1 MIIIAD
7 DNYAQLG
14 VLPSA
19 QDIKRTRDITGTDT
33 LEFNYA
39 MFNVVD
45 SEEVLD
51 EMVAT
56 LKPQNHILTADQVY
70 VIKEVN
76 PSDDN
81 ILEVECEV
89 DTEDLKSLYNNAF
102 VRTNVLIT
110 EIANNA
116 LVGSGWTVNTDVTK
130 LRSLAMTNSTALD
143 ILKKLAETYMCDLQF
158 DAKNKIVN
166 FLNSMGT
173 SKGTFFND
181 KLNLVALNIKQ
192 DTHDFCTRLIPVGQ
206 NDMYINDVNGGL
218 PYVENHQY
226 TDQII
231 TAYWSAGQYTDA
243 NALKEDAVAKL
254 AILSQPQ
261 VTFDATVLDL
271 ARISELNPD
280 FEDFSEL
287 SYNIGDTVTIMD
299 SKKEIGQTVRII
311 QTVEYMDKP
320 EQNTVQFDS
329 MYQLMEDL
337 FEKSLHTTETVD
349 SITTTD
355 GGSVS
360 GDAVDSIDW
369 TKVKNVQI
377 QTAQIGDLQ
386 VTTEK
391 VADSTITTAK
401 IGDLQVTNEKVSSLS
416 ADKLT
421 AGTID
426 AGVITVT
433 NLNASNISGGTIDA
447 HVIGVTNLNAS
458 NIVSGTL
465 DASKIDVEN
474 LDASAITTGTLDA
487 SQISVVNLDASAITT
502 GTFSADRISGGTIDA
517 GTIAV
522 INLNASAITTGTFS
536 ADRISGG
543 TKDASLIDVIKL
555 DATNI
560 TTGELDGTLIKA
572 HTIVANQLVAGTI
585 TADSG
590 IIATSAIGTAQ
601 IADGSITDAKVVDLS
616 ANSITAGTLSVD
628 RLIIRGSDESIVYA
642 INNLPGATQTLSQTT
657 INGEVLTDRTIT
669 ADKVV
674 ANAITANEIA
684 TNTITANSGIIA
696 SIDASKI
703 TTGTLDASQISVVN
717 LDASSITTGELSGD
731 RISGGTITGVDIIGT
746 TLKTNNTTNYLT
758 LHDQK
763 IAIYQNSSEVLSL
776 EYVTYS
782 NGANTLPLIQMFG
795 KHLIS
800 RMDADDDGIMTIGD
814 IVPSDTLNGHVDIY
828 KAQILGSN
836 FTVWGNSIFN
846 DNIVLNGNLIVY
858 GSGGSGSGSGSI
870 STDSLVVSSNVNLVN
885 GKVEVN
891 SSYIDFYNYLW
902 MNGNNIM
909 MGGGNIGSAGTIYAD
924 KYFGLGRAPAYTT
937 SSLSIPTG
945 SSVTIAHNLGYHPI
959 VRLNGTVGNI
969 IVTTQD
975 TDVNHTRI
983 YCYSNGGA
991 TFNGYAYFY

>member
-206 NDMYINDVNGGL
+206 NDMYITDVNGGL
-218 PYVENHQY
+218 PYVENYQY
-226 TDQII
+226 TDQVI

-337 FEKSLHTTETVD
+337 FEKSLHTAETVD
-349 SITTTD
+349 AITTAD
-355 GGSVS
+355 DGSVS

-447 HVIGVTNLNAS
+447 HVIGVTNL
-458 NIVSGTL
+458 
-465 DASKIDVEN
+465 
-474 LDASAITTGTLDA
+474 
-487 SQISVVNLDASAITT
+487 DASAITT

-517 GTIAV
+517 
-522 INLNASAITTGTFS
+522 
-536 ADRISGG
+536 
-543 TKDASLIDVIKL
+543 SLIDVIKL
-555 DATNI
+555 NATNI
-560 TTGELDGTLIKA
+560 TTGVLDGTLIKA
-572 HTIVANQLVAGTI
+572 HTIVADQLVAGTI

-628 RLIIRGSDESIVYA
+628 RLIIRGSDESIVYEL
-642 INNLPGATQTLSQTT
+642 NNIPGATQTLSQTT
-657 INGEVLTDRTIT
+657 INGEALTDRTIT

-684 TNTITANSGIIA
+684 ANTITANEIAANTITASSGVIG
-696 SIDASKI
+696 SIDAGKI
-703 TTGTLDASQISVVN
+703 TTGTLNGAYITTINLQAQELLVKYNGTSLINARPDINGGRIYVYNNNGTRNVTIGSSGFSANNYGGTLILHNNSDAHRVEAGIASQYDAGLIN
-717 LDASSITTGELSGD
+717 LLD
-731 RISGGTITGVDIIGT
+731 
-746 TLKTNNTTNYLT
+746 
-758 LHDQK
+758 
-763 IAIYQNSSEVLSL
+763 
-776 EYVTYS
+776 S
-782 NGANTLPLIQMFG
+782 NGVTRAGLYASNKGNGPALGLLSSFG
-795 KHLIS
+795 ATMSYI
-800 RMDADDDGIMTIGD
+800 D
-814 IVPSDTLNGHVDIY
+814 SD
-828 KAQILGSN
+828 
-836 FTVWGNSIFN
+836 
-846 DNIVLNGNLIVY
+846 NLIV
-858 GSGGSGSGSGSI
+858 GGNYIVRDDEFSARVGENPAYVTSVSISSGS
-870 STDSLVVSSNVNLVN
+870 
-885 GKVEVN
+885 
-891 SSYIDFYNYLW
+891 NYFL
-902 MNGNNIM
+902 
-909 MGGGNIGSAGTIYAD
+909 YH
-924 KYFGLGRAPAYTT
+924 Y
-937 SSLSIPTG
+937 
-945 SSVTIAHNLGYHPI
+945 LGYYPI
-959 VRLNGTVGNI
+959 VVLSGTVGNV
-969 IVTTQD
+969 IVTYHHESS
-975 TDVNHTRI
+975 NELRL
-983 YCYSNGGA
+983 YCYSSGGSTWNG
-991 TFNGYAYFY
+991 TVYLY

>member
-1 MIIIAD
+1 MLIIAD
-7 DNYAQLG
+7 ANYAQLG

-39 MFNVVD
+39 MFNVVGA
-45 SEEVLD
+45 EEVKD
-51 EMVAT
+51 TMVDVIKT
-56 LKPQNHILTADQVY
+56 QNHILTADQVY

-76 PSDDN
+76 PGSDN
-81 ILEVECEV
+81 LIAVECEV
-89 DTEDLKSLYNNAF
+89 DTEALKCLYNNAF
-102 VRTNVLIT
+102 TRTNVLIT

-116 LVGSGWTVNTDVTK
+116 LIGSGWTVNTNVTK

-231 TAYWSAGQYTDA
+231 TAYWSAGQYTDK

-369 TKVKNVQI
+369 TKVKNVQV
-377 QTAQIGDLQ
+377 QTAQISDLA

-401 IGDLQVTNEKVSSLS
+401 IGDLQVTNEKVNSLS

-458 NIVSGTL
+458 NITSGAI
-465 DASKIDVEN
+465 DASVIDVTN
-474 LDASAITTGTLDA
+474 LDAGNITTGTIDA
-487 SQISVVNLDASAITT
+487 SQVSVVNLDAGSITTGTFSADRISGGTIDAGQIAVINLDASAITT

-517 GTIAV
+517 
-522 INLNASAITTGTFS
+522 
-536 ADRISGG
+536 
-543 TKDASLIDVIKL
+543 SLIDVIKL
-555 DATNI
+555 NATNI

-572 HTIVANQLVAGTI
+572 HTIVADQLVAGTI

-601 IADGSITDAKVVDLS
+601 IADSSITDAKVVDLS

-628 RLIIRGSDESIVYA
+628 RLIIRGSDESIVYE

-657 INGEVLTDRTIT
+657 INGEALTDRTIT

-703 TTGTLDASQISVVN
+703 TTGTLDAAQISVVN

-758 LHDQK
+758 LHDQQ
-763 IAIYQNSSEVLSL
+763 ISIYQNSSEMISL
-776 EYVTYS
+776 GYMVY
-782 NGANTLPLIQMFG
+782 GANTLPLIQMFG

-800 RMDADDDGIMTIGD
+800 RTDTDDDGTITIGA
-814 IVPSDTLNGHVDIY
+814 IQPSDTLNGHVDIY

-891 SSYIDFYNYLW
+891 SSYIDFYDYLW

-909 MGGGNIGSAGTIYAD
+909 MGGGSIGSAGTISAD
-924 KYFGLGRAPAYTT
+924 KYFGLGKTPVYTQ
-937 SSLSIPTG
+937 SVSIPTG

-959 VRLNGTVGNI
+959 VRLNGTVGNL

-983 YCYSNGGA
+983 YCYSGGGA

>member
-1 MIIIAD
+1 MLIIAD
-7 DNYAQLG
+7 TNYAQLG

-19 QDIKRTRDITGTDT
+19 QDIKRTRDISGTDT

-39 MFNVVD
+39 MFNVVGA
-45 SEEVLD
+45 EEIKDDMINVIK
-51 EMVAT
+51 T
-56 LKPQNHILTADQVY
+56 QNHILTADQVY

-76 PSDDN
+76 PSSDN
-81 ILEVECEV
+81 LIAVECEV
-89 DTEDLKSLYNNAF
+89 DTEALKSLYNNAF
-102 VRTNVLIT
+102 TRTNVPIT
-110 EIANNA
+110 DIANNA
-116 LVGSGWTVNTDVTK
+116 LIGSGWVVNTDVTK

-158 DAKNKIVN
+158 DAKNKVVN
-166 FLNSMGT
+166 FLKSMGT

-206 NDMYINDVNGGL
+206 NNMYITDVNGGL

-226 TDQII
+226 TNQVI

-243 NALKEDAVAKL
+243 NALKEDAIAKL
-254 AILSQPQ
+254 AIMSQPQ

-271 ARISELNPD
+271 ARISEINPD
-280 FEDFSEL
+280 FENYSEL

-299 SKKEIGQTVRII
+299 SKKEIGQTVRIV

-337 FEKSLHTTETVD
+337 FEKSLHTTDTVD
-349 SITTTD
+349 SITTPD
-355 GGSVS
+355 GGSVN
-360 GDAVDSIDW
+360 GDTVDKIDW
-369 TKVKNVQI
+369 TKVQNVQV
-377 QTAQIGDLQ
+377 QTAQIANLT

-401 IGDLQVTNEKVSSLS
+401 IGDAQITNAKIYSLS

-433 NLNASNISGGTIDA
+433 NLNADNISGGTIDA
-447 HVIGVTNLNAS
+447 HIIGVTNLNAS

-465 DASKIDVEN
+465 DASKIVVEN

-487 SQISVVNLDASAITT
+487 SQISVINLDASSITTGTFSANRISGGTIDASTISVINLDASAITT
-502 GTFSADRISGGTIDA
+502 GTFSANRISGGTIDA
-517 GTIAV
+517 SLISV
-522 INLNASAITTGTFS
+522 IKLNAS
-536 ADRISGG
+536 
-543 TKDASLIDVIKL
+543 
-555 DATNI
+555 NI

-572 HTIVANQLVAGTI
+572 HTIVADQMVIGTI

-601 IADGSITDAKVVDLS
+601 IADGSITDAKVVNLS

-628 RLIIRGSDESIVYA
+628 RLIIRGSDKSIVYEL
-642 INNLPGATQTLSQTT
+642 NNIAGATQVLSQTT
-657 INGEVLTDRTIT
+657 INGEALTDRTIT

-696 SIDASKI
+696 SLDATKI
-703 TTGTLDASQISVVN
+703 TTGTLDAAQISVIN

-731 RISGGTITGVDIIGT
+731 RINGGTITGVNIVGT
-746 TLKTNNTTNYLT
+746 TIKTNNTANYLT
-758 LHDQK
+758 LHDQQ
-763 IAIYQNSSEVLSL
+763 ISIFQNSNEMISL
-776 EYVTYS
+776 GYMVYGS
-782 NGANTLPLIQMFG
+782 NTLPLIQMFG

-800 RMDADDDGIMTIGD
+800 RTGATDDGTMTIGD
-814 IVPSDTLNGHVDIY
+814 IKPADLTNGKVSIY
-828 KAQILGSN
+828 NISALGA
-836 FTVWGNSIFN
+836 FECWGNSKFN
-846 DNIVLNGNLIVY
+846 ADMEIDATLNVV
-858 GSGGSGSGSGSI
+858 GSSGSGSGTGAV
-870 STDSLVVSSNVNLVN
+870 STDSLLVRTNANFLN
-885 GKVEVN
+885 GKVIIS
-891 SSYIDFYNYLW
+891 SSYIDMYDALW

-909 MGGGNIGSAGTIYAD
+909 MSGGNIASAGTISANNFYGIG
-924 KYFGLGRAPAYTT
+924 KVPAYTS

-945 SSVTIAHNLGYHPI
+945 NSVTIAHNLGYHPI
-959 VRLNGTVGNI
+959 IRLNGTVGNL

-983 YCYSNGGA
+983 YCYSGGGA
-991 TFNGYAYFY
+991 TFSGYAYFY